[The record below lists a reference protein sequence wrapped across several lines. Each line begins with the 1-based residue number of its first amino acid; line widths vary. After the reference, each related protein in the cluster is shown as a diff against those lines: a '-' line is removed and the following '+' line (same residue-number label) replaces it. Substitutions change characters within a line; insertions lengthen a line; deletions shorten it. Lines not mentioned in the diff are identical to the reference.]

1 MNLDIKLGLTPRNTW
16 RIFKWDYSA
25 GMLIAGNPGTG
36 KSQTATFYITQ
47 FAAKGAKIILG
58 EYSAYSMKGEG
69 LVDRSAHIRP
79 AYYLPPA
86 QTGDML
92 VEYIEQYKELADIRL
107 DPVKG
112 KTVDHFPIVFVIDEF
127 SALMLDY
134 QKQIPIEKLRSMSMT
149 MRKVNMRMIIIGQS
163 WAMLG
168 RQVPQLRAMLD
179 QTIIHRLAKNNAEI
193 FVRGSQEVTDV
204 MRLKPGYVM
213 KDGEMMYIPSALRD
227 NNLELYR
234 QRIAEMHN
242 NPNHLLEGL
251 LTQNSD
257 WKAVEVPSRNI
268 NIGNMEGTEVEV
280 IRRIKD
286 GQSNYKIAK
295 DVYNVSGGRKLN
307 EIIAQLDKIRAEYNG
322 E

>member
-1 MNLDIKLGLTPRNTW
+1 MNLDIKLGLTPRKTW

-36 KSQTATFYITQ
+36 KSQTAAFYITQ

-58 EYSAYSMKGEG
+58 EYSAYSMNGEG

-79 AYYLPPA
+79 AFYLPPA
-86 QTGDML
+86 QTGDDL
-92 VEYIEQYKELADIRL
+92 VDYIDRYKELADIRL
-107 DPVKG
+107 DPIKG
-112 KTVDHFPIVFVIDEF
+112 KTVEHFPIVFVIDEF

-149 MRKVNMRMIIIGQS
+149 MRKVNMRMMIIGQS

-168 RQVPQLRAMLD
+168 RQVPQLRAMFD
-179 QTIIHRLAKNNAEI
+179 QVIIHRLAKNNAEI
-193 FVRGSQEVTDV
+193 FARGNEEITAV

-213 KDGEMMYIPSALRD
+213 KDGEMMYVPSALRG
-227 NNLELYR
+227 NNLDLYR
-234 QRIAEMHN
+234 QRIAEMHS

-251 LTQNSD
+251 LSD
-257 WKAVEVPSRNI
+257 WKAVEATSNTI
-268 NIGNMEGTEVEV
+268 NLASMEGLEVEV
-280 IRRIKD
+280 LNRIKE
-286 GQSNYKIAK
+286 GQSNFKIAR
-295 DVYNVSGGRKLN
+295 DVYNVNGGRKLS
-307 EIIAQLDKIRAEYNG
+307 EINAQIDKIRALYNG